1 MTKSKG
7 WNWKIASDDIN
18 STWKVPSIE
27 SYYLL
32 NRWSNLGFKD
42 FLDLGCGIGRHTVL
56 FAGNGFNTY
65 GFDIS
70 KYGLD
75 KTKEWLDS
83 LNLSANL
90 KEGDMLDL
98 PYENGSFDCIL
109 CRNVISHQDTLGVKQ
124 IIKELYRVLKD
135 NGEIYLTLGS
145 KSTWGFKQTSWPLI
159 DENTRLRMEEGP
171 EYKVPHFYADYD
183 LIKTLFKDF
192 KIEFINHI
200 EDFYESNGKTYSS
213 FHYHVLIKK

>member
-90 KEGDMLDL
+90 KEGDMLGL
-98 PYENGSFDCIL
+98 PYENDSFDCIL

-135 NGEIYLTLGS
+135 NGEVYLTLGS
-145 KSTWGFKQTSWPLI
+145 KSTWGFK
-159 DENTRLRMEEGP
+159 
-171 EYKVPHFYADYD
+171 
-183 LIKTLFKDF
+183 
-192 KIEFINHI
+192 
-200 EDFYESNGKTYSS
+200 
-213 FHYHVLIKK
+213 

>member
-32 NRWSNLGFKD
+32 NRWSSLGFKD

-56 FAGNGFNTY
+56 FAENGFNTY

-90 KEGDMLDL
+90 KEGDMLEL
-98 PYENGSFDCIL
+98 PYENDSFGCIL
-109 CRNVISHQDTLGVKQ
+109 CRNVISHQDTFGVKQ

-135 NGEIYLTLGS
+135 NGEVYLTLGS